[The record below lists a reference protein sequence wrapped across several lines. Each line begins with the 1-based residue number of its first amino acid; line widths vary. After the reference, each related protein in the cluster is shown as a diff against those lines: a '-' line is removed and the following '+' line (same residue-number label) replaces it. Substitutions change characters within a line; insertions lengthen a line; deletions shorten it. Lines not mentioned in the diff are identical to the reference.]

1 MNYLDDGSSYDLNL
15 AISYEELLRAR
26 RRALKKTYLLPAS
39 VHGSNFFF
47 FYKFA
52 IILFSLWKQPAL
64 YRGFSVL
71 VHYNDDG

>member
-47 FYKFA
+47 FTNLP
-52 IILFSLWKQPAL
+52 LFYFRFESN
-64 YRGFSVL
+64 RHSIEGFRC
-71 VHYNDDG
+71 